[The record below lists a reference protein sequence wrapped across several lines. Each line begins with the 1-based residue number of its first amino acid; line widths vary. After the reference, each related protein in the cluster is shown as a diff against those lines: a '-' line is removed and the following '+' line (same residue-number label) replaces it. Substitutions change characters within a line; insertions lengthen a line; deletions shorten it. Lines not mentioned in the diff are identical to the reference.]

1 MKNKLCI
8 YILFLL
14 LGCMACSFST
24 TQEKYKTLISETWER
39 DSNYKLEFDITQ
51 PGNYACLHLHPS
63 LYRLQTKKYQ
73 LLLDHPTSRS
83 RS

>member
-39 DSNYKLEFDITQ
+39 DSNYKLESVT
-51 PGNYACLHLHPS
+51 L
-63 LYRLQTKKYQ
+63 
-73 LLLDHPTSRS
+73 PTTNKRTSVAP
-83 RS
+83 